1 MEVRALGAIQVEHLG
16 PAGCLT
22 LPGTPDPGG
31 GGLLALE
38 QVPAKRR
45 EADGVQEHRQ
55 ECNMERARPECRVQ
69 KDRAEQVWYQEKPR
83 RRSA

>member
-1 MEVRALGAIQVEHLG
+1 MLVRLIMERQA
-16 PAGCLT
+16 
-22 LPGTPDPGG
+22 
-31 GGLLALE
+31 
-38 QVPAKRR
+38 AKRR

-69 KDRAEQVWYQEKPR
+69 KDQAEQVWYQEKPR

>member
-1 MEVRALGAIQVEHLG
+1 MPQRQCSSVHRKGCHLFLLVRLIMERQA
-16 PAGCLT
+16 
-22 LPGTPDPGG
+22 
-31 GGLLALE
+31 
-38 QVPAKRR
+38 AKRR

-55 ECNMERARPECRVQ
+55 ECNMEWARPECRVQ